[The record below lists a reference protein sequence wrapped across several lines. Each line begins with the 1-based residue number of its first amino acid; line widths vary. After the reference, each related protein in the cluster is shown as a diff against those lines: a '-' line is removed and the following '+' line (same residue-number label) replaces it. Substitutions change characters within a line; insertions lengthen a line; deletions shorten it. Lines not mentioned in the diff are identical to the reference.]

1 MKPFFSIIVAAYNSE
16 KYLKQCLDSIVN
28 QTEKSIEIIVVN
40 DGSHDR
46 TKEIIDTCIGEGEDP
61 RIKVIHKKENQGK
74 SRAISSALEIATGEY
89 VSFVDSD
96 DWIDED
102 YCSEIKKHLIK
113 SLDVLITGYISE
125 PGVIHHTNYKIDC
138 IMTGKDLVESNPCVH
153 TSYDACFSWR
163 MFFKTAFLKENQLLP
178 EERILIGEDTEY
190 NLRILK
196 MAKRAMAVD
205 YCGYHYRVD
214 NPESLV
220 RRNYKATL
228 ENDLVLQ
235 YPTRRNFSED
245 SKYLQDMAKYYTD
258 VMIFNVIQNAKE
270 SPKGFQLKDMRR
282 ILNTKWL
289 QESYKLVTSKGCVA
303 SYKERILRFCMKN
316 RLSVLCFL
324 YFKFVK

>member
-1 MKPFFSIIVAAYNSE
+1 MKPFFSIIVAYNSE

-46 TKEIIDTCIGEGEDP
+46 TKEIIDIGVGEDS
-61 RIKVIHKKENQGK
+61 RIKVIHKIKNQGQSK
-74 SRAISSALEIATGEY
+74 AISSALEIATGEY

-96 DWIDED
+96 D
-102 YCSEIKKHLIK
+102 YCSKIKKHLIK

-125 PGVIHHTNYKIDC
+125 PGDSHHTNYKIDC
-138 IMTGKDLVESNPCVH
+138 IMTGKDLVESNLCVH

-178 EERILIGEDTEY
+178 DERIVIGEDTEY

-196 MAKRAMAVD
+196 MAKRVMAID

-214 NPESLV
+214 NQESLV

-245 SKYLQDMAKYYTD
+245 SRYLQDMAKYYTD
-258 VMIFNVIQNAKE
+258 VMVFNVIQNAKA

-289 QESYKLVTSKGCVA
+289 QESYKLVTSKGGTT

-316 RLSVLCFL
+316 RLSVFVFL
-324 YFKFVK
+324 YFKFLK

>member
-40 DGSHDR
+40 DGSYDN
-46 TKEIIDTCIGEGEDP
+46 TKEIIDTYFSAENL
-61 RIKVIHKKENQGK
+61 RIKAIHKKENEGK
-74 SRAISSALEIATGEY
+74 SKAIIAALKMTTGEY

-102 YCSEIKKHLIK
+102 YCSEIKKCLIK
-113 SLDVLITGYISE
+113 YPDVLITDYISNLGGE
-125 PGVIHHTNYKIDC
+125 IHTNYKIDG

-163 MFFKTAFLKENQLLP
+163 MFFKTTFLKENQLFP
-178 EERILIGEDTEY
+178 NEKIVIGEDTEY

-196 MAKRAMAVD
+196 MAKKAMAVD

-245 SKYLQDMAKYYTD
+245 RRYLQDMAKYYTD
-258 VMIFNVIQNAKE
+258 VMVFNVIQNAKE
-270 SPKGFQLKDMRR
+270 SPNGFQLKDMRR
-282 ILNTKWL
+282 ILNTQWL
-289 QESYKLVTSKGCVA
+289 QESYKLVSSKGCA
-303 SYKERILRFCMKN
+303 TSYKEKILRFCMKN
-316 RLSVLCFL
+316 RLSILCFL